1 MGTRDG
7 NQTTRKGEIVNRVRV
22 LVWTGVALLALAVG
36 VTELNSEPTPTVY
49 SIMDQHEDCGSGG
62 EDYAALERCLVE
74 RYDWPVTISQRFSAA
89 IRNRHERDAAIDGPT
104 DWDAFRRHAADL
116 RAVYRALGV
125 RDIQAIEA
133 EIYADSGVTAFS
145 DSIAVAIRDSVEQ
158 AWRRRQH
165 AL

>member
-1 MGTRDG
+1 MGIRSTG
-7 NQTTRKGEIVNRVRV
+7 KGEIVNRVRV
-22 LVWTGVALLALAVG
+22 LVWSGVALLALAVG
-36 VTELNSEPTPTVY
+36 ASQLDSEPTPTVY

-62 EDYAALERCLVE
+62 EDYAGLERCLVE
-74 RYDWPVTISQRFSAA
+74 RYDWPVSIAQRFSAA
-89 IRNRHERDAAIDGPT
+89 IRNRHARDAAIDGPT

-133 EIYADSGVTAFS
+133 EIYADSATTAFS